1 MKKFSFF
8 FLIFVLAATIS
19 ANYAFFNSSGLM
31 MKGQELSFT
40 VYGKDLKA
48 VTLIIREVKDDSAL
62 LSKLMGDEKEIG
74 SYLGAIVVRRTYT
87 PTKDW
92 ETFSLKLDRL
102 GLYHASLTSRDE
114 QGREVLLDETFLV
127 VTDMGAIY
135 FTDDE
140 RTILCVLRQDGGFVS
155 GAKVLFYRDSKLV
168 FETQTDSRGLAI
180 CEVSCDFFYVKKGTC
195 TFGEIYFPYKE
206 EYADE
211 KLFLITDRPVYK
223 PNDSVRF
230 RGQLF
235 NKHGNFYRALGN
247 SSVSVIVKDPKDN
260 EIYKKFL
267 VTDELGGFFDEFKL
281 PQTASVGIYDITI
294 LHADKSYYNSF
305 IVEEYR
311 KPEYKIS
318 IQTPEEPLFSGK
330 TLRLEISVRY
340 FNEQPVA
347 RAQVAYYVHAKPI
360 YEEPFLAYRGLDFT
374 DEEGKLIVEI
384 KTEEG
389 FDGYYTIEAIAT
401 DESQRQVEETES
413 VRVWPDDVKI
423 ELEQDEIWT
432 SPGESL
438 KISVSVMRVS
448 GEPIDGELKIKVD
461 ATQQSAK
468 VVNGKAEFTFSPSQ
482 SKTYQIEL
490 AFGKAKR
497 KLQIHAYGKGYK
509 PSELTLLC
517 SERTVQPGQMILLNV
532 ISAHRATGL
541 LTLIAEK
548 IYEVIPI
555 DLIGTASITLQVPE
569 NVVEKNLFIVFLGF
583 ENGRQ
588 VEKNQTISVK
598 RQINFSKLK
607 ISFDKLQYEPGEMAT
622 LSIEGEAD
630 NACLALIDEAIY
642 AMLKQAPPNLE
653 EFLYPENLY
662 PSVSYGFAHTWKLYS
677 LRDTIYAR
685 LVSKETSFENF
696 KKNAVMEKINVR
708 EYFPDTALWIPS
720 LRLERGYAVLQ
731 FKVPDSITTFRA
743 TVYGFSPQLF
753 SQGFGSMIVSKSF
766 YVRPHLPS
774 FFRENDLLQIGV
786 TVFNQTNEPLETRYW
801 LEIPKTLRL
810 IEPEASK
817 EVHIPPNSSITQ
829 KWFVRTVQPSDSS
842 TITFYAVSKL
852 TDAVALNVPIK
863 PFAFEREY
871 YFLEKVNGIKNFRL
885 PEGEY
890 IQAKLKVLTSIV
902 PIVKESIEKLIH
914 YPYGCTEQTM
924 SSFFPAV
931 IATRLGLDFPELEEI
946 VQKGLVRLYNYQ
958 HSDGGWGWWEKD
970 ESHQLMSAYVMEGL
984 YHAVRAGY
992 EVSRATLERGIDY
1005 LKSNLTGYGAYVLH
1019 LYGVKCEFEPK
1030 DDIDF
1035 VFDALVSRN
1044 SLQKAINLLKQTDR
1058 MAYLQ
1063 LDYQDQF
1070 ISDVQLCGIL
1080 LRAILKWEKDSP
1092 IVGKLI
1098 NYLLSKKDGYFWYS
1112 TKDTSYSILAL
1123 LEALP
1128 QFDRPNISV
1137 KNNDKSFYFDTEA
1150 EISLDKGSLEIE
1162 GEGLVEVHVVYLD
1175 RPAFAVSEGLK
1186 INRRIYKRYE
1196 LYLEEDKQLID
1207 AFIPV
1212 GAHLAPVRI
1221 KRMEPEKTVLYVSA
1235 FEYEEPRKF
1244 EYGGVRFSIRS
1255 NQLELFNSNY
1265 NFEKLIASSDFI
1277 VAKLENNT
1285 ALVCD
1290 IKSKIIMIYQDVK
1303 DVTVVGSNIAFLR
1316 GKGLWLN
1323 NVFLASLPEEAEELI
1338 CSNKEILLKS
1348 KDSSYWFKEGSFVEL
1363 PFVARIVHKW
1373 DGKRLV
1379 ADGVKFSGNDS
1390 YIGDGTFEIMFADK
1404 TVKLEAGS
1412 IAKTVL
1418 KLDKNGGQYLV
1429 VEDFFASC
1437 AQVITNYREKNFGS
1451 AYLKFD
1457 YGWYR
1462 PWDVWYSARELH
1474 EDRIAFFATF
1484 CSGDTFSYVWR
1495 ATGNGIY
1502 HLLPAR
1508 AFSMY
1513 KQGLYAHSDPCVLHI
1528 GMDSE
1533 DLEHR

>member
-517 SERTVQPGQMILLNV
+517 SERTVQPGQMVLLNV

-569 NVVEKNLFIVFLGF
+569 NVVERNLFIVFLGF

-774 FFRENDLLQIGV
+774 FFRENDLLQIGA

-829 KWFVRTVQPSDSS
+829 KWFVRTVQPSDPS

-1098 NYLLSKKDGYFWYS
+1098 NYLMSKKDGYFWYS

-1207 AFIPV
+1207 AFIPLD
-1212 GAHLAPVRI
+1212 AHLAPVRI

-1290 IKSKIIMIYQDVK
+1290 VKSKIIMIYQDVK

-1363 PFVARIVHKW
+1363 PFVARIVHQW

-1390 YIGDGTFEIMFADK
+1390 YIGDGTFEIMFADE

>member
-1 MKKFSFF
+1 M
-8 FLIFVLAATIS
+8 LAATIS

-517 SERTVQPGQMILLNV
+517 SERTVQPGQMVLLNV

-569 NVVEKNLFIVFLGF
+569 NVVERNLFIVFLGF

-774 FFRENDLLQIGV
+774 FFRENDLLQIGA

-829 KWFVRTVQPSDSS
+829 KWFVRTVQPSDPS

-1098 NYLLSKKDGYFWYS
+1098 NYLMSKKDGYFWYS

-1207 AFIPV
+1207 AFIPLD
-1212 GAHLAPVRI
+1212 AHLAPVRI

-1290 IKSKIIMIYQDVK
+1290 VKSKIIMIYQDVK

-1363 PFVARIVHKW
+1363 PFVARIVHQW

-1390 YIGDGTFEIMFADK
+1390 YIGDGTFEIMFADE